1 MKMTA
6 TLYDAKVLGGIGS
19 IFVLLG
25 VVPNVGWILGIA
37 GLVMILLAIYDISKA
52 VNERK
57 IYDNMLKAIAFGVGA
72 LAVGAVTVVSVVSKV
87 LSVVSFVGGKFVLSS
102 GIAVGSWLGIIG
114 IAAVGFIA
122 VEALLIVSAV
132 FVRRTYDVLGNKLN
146 VGRFKTAGLLYL
158 IGAATTVVGVGFAL
172 IFVAEIL
179 MVLSFFSIRSEQQL
193 QAGVL
198 QTPAT
203 PLG

>member
-1 MKMTA
+1 MTA